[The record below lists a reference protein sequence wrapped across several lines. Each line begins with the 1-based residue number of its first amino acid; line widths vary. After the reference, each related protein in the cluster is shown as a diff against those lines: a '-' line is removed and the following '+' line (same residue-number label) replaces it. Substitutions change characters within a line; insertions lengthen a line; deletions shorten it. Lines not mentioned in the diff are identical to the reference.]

1 MSFSLL
7 HITHQSIV
15 SKALT
20 ARVGII
26 EQHTP
31 VSMDYTTRFGAAVTM
46 RTVKGTPE
54 RDIMAAALAAF
65 IGALWAGQFLVTTIW
80 GIAFV
85 MGNQGIS
92 FERQI

>member
-1 MSFSLL
+1 
-7 HITHQSIV
+7 
-15 SKALT
+15 
-20 ARVGII
+20 
-26 EQHTP
+26 
-31 VSMDYTTRFGAAVTM
+31 MDYTTRFGAAVTM

-92 FERQI
+92 FERQISRPVLCLSFSLVLSLGLAYRGYQ